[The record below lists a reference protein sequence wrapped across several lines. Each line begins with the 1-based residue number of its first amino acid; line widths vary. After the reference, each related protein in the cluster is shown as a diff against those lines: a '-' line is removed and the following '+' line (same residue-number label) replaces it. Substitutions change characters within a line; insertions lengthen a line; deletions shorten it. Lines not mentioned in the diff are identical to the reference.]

1 MKKCKLCSE
10 SLAKEIIENSLYPF
24 DFVERIEIIGEFTA
38 RLIGIYGGTEHDYL
52 KAELYEEARRY
63 PDRYVVKQ
71 RPIGAVNDDF
81 RQRMAESPLNRM
93 LSDQNYAHLYEAVSF
108 ANWGGAILNGR
119 VTISWSL
126 LGLENEIKARK
137 KFKQFTKNLRSRFDE
152 WLGNDYRYLR
162 GNPAMWIYSHEQS
175 EHVGFHTHMMLHM
188 PPKVTP
194 LFRNWARSFFD
205 LPKRRPAGGNGRR
218 PVLIRADQSAK
229 GAIEYQ
235 WLRFGYLLKGAD
247 YTARMGCCPQTG
259 RLISLGDLLPWEHQP
274 MGEIIGKSICG
285 MSRNL
290 AWEAR
295 EEAGYTGISPLRNR
309 QLDVRVLY
317 SEQIYRMGQLD
328 RAMADLDQI

>member
-1 MKKCKLCSE
+1 MKKQKVCSE

-24 DFVERIEIIGEFTA
+24 DFAERILAIGEFTQLL
-38 RLIGIYGGTEHDYL
+38 RGIYGETERDYENAL
-52 KAELYEEARRY
+52 MYEEAAKE
-63 PDRYVVKQ
+63 PDRFVVK
-71 RPIGAVNDDF
+71 RKSRGAVSDEF
-81 RQRMAESPLNRM
+81 RQRMAESPLNRK
-93 LSDQNYAHLYEAVSF
+93 LSDQSYAHLYEAVSF
-108 ANWGGAILNGR
+108 ANWSGAILNGR
-119 VTISWSL
+119 VTISWSM
-126 LGLENEIKARK
+126 LGLENEGKARK

-152 WLGNDYRYLR
+152 WWDSDYRYLR

-175 EHVGFHTHMMLHM
+175 ERTGFHTHMMLHM
-188 PPKVTP
+188 PPRVTP

-205 LPKRRPAGGNGRR
+205 LPKRRPVGGNSGR
-218 PVLIRADQSAK
+218 PVLIRADQSARS
-229 GAIEYQ
+229 AIKYQ

-247 YTARMGCCPQTG
+247 YTARMGCCPQTA

-290 AWEAR
+290 AWDAR
-295 EEAGYTGISPLRNR
+295 EAAGYTAISPLRNR

-317 SEQIYRMGQLD
+317 GEQIYRMGQLD